1 MSLSFRSAALAAL
14 AVLLS
19 AGGAQAAYCSKI
31 MKDFPA
37 ASGIKLDFVRP
48 VVVGRGVLASGVEVY
63 DVVNDLKVD
72 GQLRCMGDV
81 FQRFD
86 ARISASAPTSSKD
99 AFAKVQRGALMTILG
114 WSAGRASGVEKSMAS
129 NAAEYL
135 RASIER
141 GDVEIAGKVEEHAGA
156 AGDVGVIWTPN
167 ERAFVLVH
175 SQ

>member
-1 MSLSFRSAALAAL
+1 MSHPVRSVAW
-14 AVLLS
+14 AVLALLLP
-19 AGGAQAAYCSKI
+19 AGGAEAAYCSKI
-31 MKDFPA
+31 MKGFPA

-81 FQRFD
+81 FERFD
-86 ARISASAPTSSKD
+86 ARISASAPASTKD

-114 WSAGRASGVEKSMAS
+114 WSASHAGAVAKSMAS

-135 RASIER
+135 RASVER

-167 ERAFVLVH
+167 ERAFVVVV
-175 SQ
+175 SR